1 MFDYGDIPLK
11 DPYFKECLERE
22 FFTDSQYEKYHQV
35 KKNDIVLDIG
45 ASIGPFLYTLREK
58 NVKKVVAVEPISSY
72 HNLLLK
78 NSSGLPITLHK
89 NAIGSKDNEILDLE
103 WSSEREQ
110 VKTISFKSIIEY
122 NNLDHINFLKLDC
135 EGGEYS
141 IFTEENIDY
150 LKNNVDYIVGEFHLN
165 DQQMTESFKKM
176 YKLLNKHNFSFH
188 IESIDGVNNTQW
200 FKDDLNFASNK
211 KSQVILYI
219 DNRKMKKLLCVAP
232 HLSTGGLPQ
241 YLTKKVELLK
251 DEYEIH
257 LVEWTD
263 VTGGVLVT
271 TKNKL
276 LKLLPKE
283 RFYTLGEDKTEFLSL
298 INQIQPDV
306 IHLEEIPELA
316 GFPREIMEQV
326 YRTDRPYKIVET
338 SHDSSFNTDNKYFFP
353 DMFMFVSQWQID
365 QYKDLNIPKV
375 LVEYPIEYIDR
386 PDRTK
391 ALQKLGLDPNK
402 KHILHIGLFTPR
414 KNQAEFFEYARML
427 PEYEFHC
434 VGNQASNFE
443 HYWKPLMENKP
454 DNVTWWNERTD
465 VDNFYQSM
473 DLFLFTSRGSAHDKE
488 TMPLVIREALS
499 YQIPQLLYNLEVY
512 QNYFDK
518 YDNVNYLDFND
529 KEKNKKQI
537 VQHLSD
543 NTGIIPSEEA
553 YVICTYPVTDAIVQ
567 TTKECINSLKRD
579 GRKLIISSHAPV
591 PKELQEMV
599 DYVFYDSNNILT
611 KHTFYSSFFTSNDT
625 YKAHLN
631 LKGEGN
637 DIYHGPACYTSFRN
651 PATFAQNLGINKLHF
666 INYDYILKDEDY
678 INYISEILNTNDTFF
693 GEFEAQEGKCYYTYF
708 FSATPN
714 AILRQTP
721 DIQSA
726 QAYDNLMVT
735 CGSESNGIENM
746 YYHLF
751 KDYPNN
757 HIEPREKFESDAEK
771 YFDFE
776 DYSMVEY
783 YTILP
788 SNVPG
793 RFCPW
798 ITISNAKESKLIH
811 YTVKRNDELIIDR
824 NLEVTGK
831 YYFWDMVPYSL
842 DDNTTVTF
850 HITDL
855 NTGDFIKE
863 HKFELNKDYFLNK
876 MPNNGTFEWKQDAS
890 QFARKP
896 KVKLMHLVTEPETN
910 EKEIHSIE
918 SVKEFCELTGITYEQ
933 RINEIWKTT
942 PPTDNC
948 NRPFDVQDKPGYYKL
963 APGHYGC
970 FLAHKNAMLAEDN
983 EDYDYVL
990 IFEGDVIIDTPI
1002 SELYNKLIEF
1012 NQTAIKTDMDIIGFG
1027 NPTNNRNLTGPKI
1040 DDIHTDVTPFVPAQ
1054 SYLITRTK
1062 LAGIREK
1069 LNTLPW
1075 DAFDLW
1081 VCNVAKLRVGTADK
1095 IYTKHLPGFSIIEQE
1110 FKGMDENS
1118 PEIYAK

>member
-1 MFDYGDIPLK
+1 
-11 DPYFKECLERE
+11 
-22 FFTDSQYEKYHQV
+22 
-35 KKNDIVLDIG
+35 
-45 ASIGPFLYTLREK
+45 
-58 NVKKVVAVEPISSY
+58 
-72 HNLLLK
+72 
-78 NSSGLPITLHK
+78 
-89 NAIGSKDNEILDLE
+89 
-103 WSSEREQ
+103 
-110 VKTISFKSIIEY
+110 
-122 NNLDHINFLKLDC
+122 
-135 EGGEYS
+135 
-141 IFTEENIDY
+141 
-150 LKNNVDYIVGEFHLN
+150 
-165 DQQMTESFKKM
+165 
-176 YKLLNKHNFSFH
+176 
-188 IESIDGVNNTQW
+188 
-200 FKDDLNFASNK
+200 
-211 KSQVILYI
+211 
-219 DNRKMKKLLCVAP
+219 MKKLLCVAP

-241 YLTKKVELLK
+241 YLTKKIELLK
-251 DEYEIH
+251 NEYEIH

-263 VTGGVLVT
+263 VTGGVLVV
-271 TKNKL
+271 TKNKI
-276 LKLLPKE
+276 KALLPEEK
-283 RFYTLGEDKTEFLSL
+283 FYTLGEDKTEILSL
-298 INQIQPDV
+298 IDQIQPDI

-326 YRTDRPYKIVET
+326 YHTDRSYKIVET
-338 SHDSSFNTDNKYFFP
+338 SHDSSFNTDNKQFFP

-365 QYKDLNIPKV
+365 QYKDIDIPKV
-375 LVEYPIEYIDR
+375 LVEYPIEYIER

-414 KNQAEFFEYARML
+414 KNQAEFFEYAKML

-443 HYWKPLMENKP
+443 HYWRPLMENKP

-473 DLFLFTSRGSAHDKE
+473 DLFLFTSRGSNHDKE

-512 QNYFDK
+512 QNYFDS
-518 YDNVNYLDFND
+518 YPSVNYLDFND
-529 KEKNKKQI
+529 LDKNKKLIQ
-537 VQHLSD
+537 QHLEG
-543 NTGIIPSEEA
+543 NTIITPSEEA

-567 TTKECINSLKRD
+567 TTKDCINSLKRD
-579 GRKLIISSHAPV
+579 GRKLIISAHAPV

-611 KHTFYSSFFTSNDT
+611 KHTFYSSFNFYTDLYDT
-625 YKAHLN
+625 YLN

-637 DIYHGPACYTSFRN
+637 DRYHGPACYTSFRN
-651 PATFAQNLGINKLHF
+651 PATFAKNLGINKLHF
-666 INYDYILKDEDY
+666 VNYDYILKDEDY

-788 SNVPG
+788 TDVPG

-798 ITISNAKESKLIH
+798 ITISNAKESKLIQ
-811 YTVKRNDELIIDR
+811 YTVERNGEIIIDR

-842 DDNTTVTF
+842 DDNTIVKF

-863 HKFELNKDYFLNK
+863 HVFNLNKDYFLNK
-876 MPNNGTFEWKQDAS
+876 MPNNGSFKWKGDRTNYESDQ
-890 QFARKP
+890 KI
-896 KVKLMHLVTEPETN
+896 KIVHLLTQPE
-910 EKEIHSIE
+910 EEREQRSIE
-918 SVKEFCELTGITYEQ
+918 SISKLGEYDGIEYTQ
-933 RINEIWKTT
+933 VINT
-942 PPTDNC
+942 PYTDLPPKDTC
-948 NRPFDVQDKPGYYKL
+948 NRPNDVQLEPGYYKL

-970 FLAHKNAMLAEDN
+970 FKAHTDAILSCPPDN
-983 EDYDYVL
+983 NTTYL
-990 IFEGDVIIDTPI
+990 FFECDALLLTDHNEFV
-1002 SELYNKLIEF
+1002 NKLKE
-1012 NQTAIKTDMDIIGFG
+1012 AIKISQEKDYTFFSFAHNYETFNEYETHIDAGMFTDA
-1027 NPTNNRNLTGPKI
+1027 
-1040 DDIHTDVTPFVPAQ
+1040 HA
-1054 SYLITRTK
+1054 YLIRGSK
-1062 LAGIREK
+1062 IHEVHSK
-1069 LNTLPW
+1069 INNSKW

-1081 VCNVAKLRVGTADK
+1081 VTNNFRQEPKGFYKEPLVFQAKGYSLIDK
-1095 IYTKHLPGFSIIEQE
+1095 KVSETNI
-1110 FKGMDENS
+1110 KGDKK
-1118 PEIYAK
+1118 I